1 MIDTCLTMLYNKD
14 TERVRTMEAKVLGE
28 KLRQLRAVRKL
39 SQEAVAE
46 ALHISRAKYIRIE
59 KGDNDPSLV
68 ELNRLAL
75 LFDTTVSELLAEEAE
90 GEEVVSFYRAAD
102 DSAEISYINDVID
115 MFFKNKLVHSR
126 N

>member
-14 TERVRTMEAKVLGE
+14 IERVRTMEAKVLGE

-102 DSAEISYINDVID
+102 DSAEISYINYVSD
-115 MFFKNKLVHSR
+115 MFFTNKLEHSR
-126 N
+126 R

>member
-1 MIDTCLTMLYNKD
+1 
-14 TERVRTMEAKVLGE
+14 MEAKALGE
-28 KLRQLRAVRKL
+28 KLRQLRLVSKM

-46 ALHISRAKYIRIE
+46 ALHVSRQKYIRLE
-59 KGDNDPSLV
+59 KGDNAPSLV

-75 LFDTTVSELLAEEAE
+75 IFHTTVSELLAEDEE
-90 GEEVVSFYRAAD
+90 EQEVVSFYRAAD
-102 DSAEISYINDVID
+102 DSPEISYINDMID

>member
-1 MIDTCLTMLYNKD
+1 
-14 TERVRTMEAKVLGE
+14 MEAKVLGE

>member
-1 MIDTCLTMLYNKD
+1 MCLNMLYNKD
-14 TERVRTMEAKVLGE
+14 IERVRTMEAKVLGE
-28 KLRQLRAVRKL
+28 RLRQLRAVKKL

-46 ALHISRAKYIRIE
+46 ALHVSRAKYIRIE
-59 KGDNDPSLV
+59 KGDNDPSLI

-90 GEEVVSFYRAAD
+90 EEVVSFYRAAD

-115 MFFKNKLVHSR
+115 MFFKNKLVYSR
-126 N
+126 R

>member
-1 MIDTCLTMLYNKD
+1 MIDTCLAMLYNKD
-14 TERVRTMEAKVLGE
+14 IERVRTMEAKVLGE

>member
-1 MIDTCLTMLYNKD
+1 MIDTCFTMLYNKD

>member
-126 N
+126 R

>member
-1 MIDTCLTMLYNKD
+1 MLYNKD
-14 TERVRTMEAKVLGE
+14 IERVRTMEAKVLGE

-90 GEEVVSFYRAAD
+90 GEDVVSFYRAAD

-115 MFFKNKLVHSR
+115 IFFKNKLVHSR
-126 N
+126 R